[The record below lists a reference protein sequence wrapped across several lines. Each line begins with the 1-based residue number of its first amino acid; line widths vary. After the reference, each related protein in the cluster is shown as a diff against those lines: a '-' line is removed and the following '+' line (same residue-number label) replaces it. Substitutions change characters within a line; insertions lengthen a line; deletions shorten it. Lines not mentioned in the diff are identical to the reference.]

1 MNSGDGVLYVL
12 TDNKGNYIRYD
23 VGKNQYVKAK
33 GKYVAERWA
42 DRTTA
47 KNVLKNSVPKNIRKK
62 FRVVEIEDDR
72 TPININTN
80 TSISDLS
87 IVTPPISTSVY
98 SEKANIAESVKDDT
112 NAITD
117 FDTCND
123 ENTCSNPEL
132 RDKVVNT
139 VFADIVSRKVTLNN
153 KLSEVDRK
161 ICDVLHYIEFN
172 KLNACDG
179 YKTYKMIREYRLERR
194 TIKDEIEMLDDVY
207 NNITKLIEES
217 INRLSNRK
225 YKPRE
230 LPELFKR

>member
-1 MNSGDGVLYVL
+1 MNSGVLYVL
-12 TDNKGNYIRYD
+12 TDGKGNYIRYD

-33 GKYVAERWA
+33 GKYVAERWL

-47 KNVLKNSVPKNIRKK
+47 RNVLKNSLPKNIRKK
-62 FRVVEIEDDR
+62 FKVVEVEDDR
-72 TPININTN
+72 TPVSIDTN
-80 TSISDLS
+80 TSIPDPQ
-87 IVTPPISTSVY
+87 IVVSPIPTFIY
-98 SEKANIAESVKDDT
+98 SEKDTSKPIKDNTDTILGSDT
-112 NAITD
+112 N
-117 FDTCND
+117 ND

-132 RDKVVNT
+132 RDEVVNT
-139 VFADIVSRKVTLNN
+139 VFADIANRKVTLNN
-153 KLSEVDRK
+153 KLSAVDRK

-194 TIKDEIEMLDDVY
+194 AIKDEIEMLDDVY

>member
-1 MNSGDGVLYVL
+1 MNSGVLYVL
-12 TDNKGNYIRYD
+12 TDGKGNYIRYD

-33 GKYVAERWA
+33 GKYVAERWL

-47 KNVLKNSVPKNIRKK
+47 RNVLKNSLPKNIKKK
-62 FRVVEIEDDR
+62 FKVVEVEDDR
-72 TPININTN
+72 TPVNINTN
-80 TSISDLS
+80 TSIPDPQ
-87 IVTPPISTSVY
+87 IVVSPIPAFIY
-98 SEKANIAESVKDDT
+98 SEKDTAEPIKD
-112 NAITD
+112 NTD
-117 FDTCND
+117 IIFGSDTCND

-132 RDKVVNT
+132 RDEVVNT
-139 VFADIVSRKVTLNN
+139 VFADIANRKVTLNN

-179 YKTYKMIREYRLERR
+179 YKAYKMIREYRLERR

>member
-1 MNSGDGVLYVL
+1 MNSGVLYVL
-12 TDNKGNYIRYD
+12 TDGKGNYIRYD

-33 GKYVAERWA
+33 GKYVAERWL

-47 KNVLKNSVPKNIRKK
+47 RNVLKHSLPKNIRKK
-62 FRVVEIEDDR
+62 FKVVEVEDDR
-72 TPININTN
+72 TPVSVNTN
-80 TSISDLS
+80 TSIPDPK
-87 IVTPPISTSVY
+87 IVVSHIPAFVY
-98 SEKANIAESVKDDT
+98 SEKVNITEPVKDDT
-112 NAITD
+112 SIITGS
-117 FDTCND
+117 DTYND

-139 VFADIVSRKVTLNN
+139 VFADIANRKVMLNN

-179 YKTYKMIREYRLERR
+179 YKTYKTIREYRLERR
-194 TIKDEIEMLDDVY
+194 AIKDEIEILDNVY
-207 NNITKLIEES
+207 NNIVKLIEES
-217 INRLSNRK
+217 INRLNNRK

-230 LPELFKR
+230 LPELFKK

>member
-1 MNSGDGVLYVL
+1 MNSSVLYVL
-12 TDNKGNYIRYD
+12 TDGKGNYIRYD
-23 VGKNQYVKAK
+23 VGMNQYVKAK
-33 GKYVAERWA
+33 GKYVAERWL

-47 KNVLKNSVPKNIRKK
+47 RNVLKNSVPKNIRKK

-72 TPININTN
+72 TPVSVNTN
-80 TSISDLS
+80 TSISDPK
-87 IVTPPISTSVY
+87 IVVSTIPAFVY
-98 SEKANIAESVKDDT
+98 SEKDTAEHIKDNT
-112 NAITD
+112 NTIFGSD
-117 FDTCND
+117 ICND
-123 ENTCSNPEL
+123 ENTCSNSEL
-132 RDKVVNT
+132 RDKVTNT
-139 VFADIVSRKVTLNN
+139 VFADITNRRVTLNN

-194 TIKDEIEMLDDVY
+194 AIKNEIEILDDVY

>member
-1 MNSGDGVLYVL
+1 MNSGVLYVL
-12 TDNKGNYIRYD
+12 TDGKGNYIRYD

-33 GKYVAERWA
+33 GKYIAERWL

-47 KNVLKNSVPKNIRKK
+47 RNVLKNSLPKNIRKK
-62 FRVVEIEDDR
+62 FKVVEVEDDR
-72 TPININTN
+72 TPVSIDTN
-80 TSISDLS
+80 TSIPDPQ
-87 IVTPPISTSVY
+87 IVVSPIPTFIY
-98 SEKANIAESVKDDT
+98 SEKDTAKPIKDNTDIIFGSDT
-112 NAITD
+112 N
-117 FDTCND
+117 ND

-132 RDKVVNT
+132 RDEVVNT
-139 VFADIVSRKVTLNN
+139 VFADIANRKVALNN

-179 YKTYKMIREYRLERR
+179 YKAYKMIREYRLERR

>member
-1 MNSGDGVLYVL
+1 MNSGVLYVL
-12 TDNKGNYIRYD
+12 TDGKGNYIRYD
-23 VGKNQYVKAK
+23 VGKNQYIKAK
-33 GKYVAERWA
+33 GKYVAERWL

-47 KNVLKNSVPKNIRKK
+47 RNVLKNSLPKNIRKK
-62 FRVVEIEDDR
+62 FKVVEVEDDR
-72 TPININTN
+72 TPVSIDTN
-80 TSISDLS
+80 TSIPDPQ
-87 IVTPPISTSVY
+87 IVVSPIPTFIY
-98 SEKANIAESVKDDT
+98 SEKDTAEPIKDNTDT
-112 NAITD
+112 IFD
-117 FDTCND
+117 SDTCND

-132 RDKVVNT
+132 RDEVVNT
-139 VFADIVSRKVTLNN
+139 VFADIANRKVTLNN

-194 TIKDEIEMLDDVY
+194 AIKDEIEMLDDVY